1 MLCLGVLRYL
11 LPEEFYK
18 PFHILDQKRHFE
30 LFPNVGVPEK
40 QINSLKNICEW
51 IHILAKFQAQGL
63 TLKYFTSIFQGFF

>member
-1 MLCLGVLRYL
+1 MKSPLDDVLCLGVLRYL

-40 QINSLKNICEW
+40 QINSLKNICE
-51 IHILAKFQAQGL
+51 
-63 TLKYFTSIFQGFF
+63 